1 MTSQHYS
8 IARRGIK
15 NISLTDC
22 LKIQSWNVKGI
33 KTPGKSMR
41 FWNEVKKATDTAFW
55 VIQEHHLDSSSQRKQ
70 AIGEKLVFYGEGGE
84 GFSGVL
90 TAVDR
95 NLEPLV
101 VMNHASGRAL
111 AVKIKWNKLCFT
123 IINFYGHCEAKRRA
137 KL

>member
-1 MTSQHYS
+1 MTSQPYS
-8 IARRGIK
+8 TSWRGNK
-15 NISLTDC
+15 NIALTDC

-41 FWNEVKKATDTAFW
+41 FWNEVKKATNTACW

-90 TAVDR
+90 TAVI
-95 NLEPLV
+95 ETSSP
-101 VMNHASGRAL
+101 
-111 AVKIKWNKLCFT
+111 K
-123 IINFYGHCEAKRRA
+123 
-137 KL
+137 